1 MDKHRMLVS
10 FGLSAIGGFC
20 FAMAI
25 KTALAG
31 DEGQA
36 IEVVEASNE
45 AIEYANAVLAHYASG
60 VN

>member
-1 MDKHRMLVS
+1 
-10 FGLSAIGGFC
+10 
-20 FAMAI
+20 MAI

-31 DEGQA
+31 NEVPA

-45 AIEYANAVLAHYASG
+45 AIEYANAVLAQYASG

>member
-1 MDKHRMLVS
+1 MLVS